1 MPIKNY
7 YTNILQIIPFFMSKY
22 NGVPLPYQQQV
33 QKSIPVL
40 KNKKEKGVKEKK
52 ILPKPLMPFS
62 EGHTN
67 YAV

>member
-1 MPIKNY
+1 MAATSAEKHSMPE
-7 YTNILQIIPFFMSKY
+7 
-22 NGVPLPYQQQV
+22 
-33 QKSIPVL
+33 L